1 MQHCSQA
8 KLNYERFAL
17 NGEINISAMSKSKSE
32 DGMFVF
38 INEG

>member
-17 NGEINISAMSKSKSE
+17 NGENISAMSKSKSE